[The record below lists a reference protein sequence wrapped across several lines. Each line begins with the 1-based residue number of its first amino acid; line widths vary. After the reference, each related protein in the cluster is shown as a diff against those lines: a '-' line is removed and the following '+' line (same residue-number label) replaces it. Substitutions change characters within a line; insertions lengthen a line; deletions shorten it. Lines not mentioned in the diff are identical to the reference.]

1 MIRVL
6 YERNGAALHLSISG
20 HAKSAEAGKDL
31 VCAAVSA
38 IATGGLNALQHP
50 DLFAIVLKE
59 GHADIK
65 TAEIA
70 AHDEIVI
77 LTMLKQLETVAAAH
91 PQYIQIT
98 KKGIQPS

>member
-1 MIRVL
+1 MIKVL
-6 YERNGAALHLSISG
+6 YERNGAALHLSIKG
-20 HAKSAEAGKDL
+20 HAKSAEAGQDL

-38 IATGGLNALQHP
+38 IATGGLNALN
-50 DLFAIVLKE
+50 DLKSFAIVLKD

-65 TAEIA
+65 TAEI
-70 AHDEIVI
+70 HQRDEIVI
-77 LTMLKQLETVAAAH
+77 TTMLTQLETIAEAH